1 MSQPVAVQTLVRRT
15 HEDRVLAAL
24 RAHGPLSRSE
34 LSEAVSLSRATL
46 HDIVGDLLRRGA
58 LTTVAPAG
66 TSPRGRGRPATRL
79 ALDPSAGQALGVDF
93 GHSRVCVAAANAA
106 HEIVFSREVAYAPST
121 PWARRVEIALDLV
134 DRTTAETGTTFGA
147 LQGVGVGLP
156 GPVSSGVPDVGWQVR
171 EGLTLTAGGG
181 ARTTLVER
189 TLADRFGTP
198 VHVDNNTRM
207 AALAE
212 AIWGAGADHDGLLY
226 ARVSEGIGGGLVL
239 QGRLLTGSSGLAGEV
254 GHVTVAREGLEC
266 RCGKRGCL
274 ETLASVPAVV
284 RAVAGL
290 RPQVR
295 SFDDVV
301 ALLDAGD
308 AETLEVVSRAGTY
321 VGRVLAAACTTADP
335 AVVVVA
341 GEITRAGDHVLRP
354 LARAFRDEVLE
365 RHERRPDPRPT
376 ALGSDAGA
384 LGAIAAV
391 FNRSPLLT
399 GYPLLAG
406 GTTS

>member
-1 MSQPVAVQTLVRRT
+1 
-15 HEDRVLAAL
+15 
-24 RAHGPLSRSE
+24 
-34 LSEAVSLSRATL
+34 
-46 HDIVGDLLRRGA
+46 
-58 LTTVAPAG
+58 
-66 TSPRGRGRPATRL
+66 
-79 ALDPSAGQALGVDF
+79 
-93 GHSRVCVAAANAA
+93 
-106 HEIVFSREVAYAPST
+106 
-121 PWARRVEIALDLV
+121 
-134 DRTTAETGTTFGA
+134 
-147 LQGVGVGLP
+147 
-156 GPVSSGVPDVGWQVR
+156 
-171 EGLTLTAGGG
+171 
-181 ARTTLVER
+181 
-189 TLADRFGTP
+189 
-198 VHVDNNTRM
+198 
-207 AALAE
+207 
-212 AIWGAGADHDGLLY
+212 
-226 ARVSEGIGGGLVL
+226 
-239 QGRLLTGSSGLAGEV
+239 
-254 GHVTVAREGLEC
+254 VAREGLEC